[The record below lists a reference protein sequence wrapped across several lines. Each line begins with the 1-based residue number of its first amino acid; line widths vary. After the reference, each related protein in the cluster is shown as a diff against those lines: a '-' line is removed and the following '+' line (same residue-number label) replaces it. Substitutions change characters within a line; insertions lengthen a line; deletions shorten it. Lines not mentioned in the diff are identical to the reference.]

1 MTKEK
6 LLYYFEYLPCFGLL
20 LWRNV
25 SHLNRTRLI
34 GKIAGRISCYG
45 YQEIKI
51 EGKHLKAHRIIWF
64 LEKDEWVNEID
75 HIDGNK
81 LNNRIEN
88 LRSVTVRQNQQN
100 QKRHRAGKLLGSS
113 FDKTKNLW
121 RSQIHVDGVQISLGN
136 FGSER
141 LAHEAYVKKLNEIS
155 L

>member
-1 MTKEK
+1 M
-6 LLYYFEYLPCFGLL
+6 
-20 LWRNV
+20 
-25 SHLNRTRLI
+25 
-34 GKIAGRISCYG
+34 
-45 YQEIKI
+45 
-51 EGKHLKAHRIIWF
+51 KAHRIIWF